1 MRRGFLT
8 LFLSILLA
16 GFASA
21 AKPNV
26 LWIYVDDMSDW
37 LGCYGHSA
45 VPTPHIDALAAE
57 GVRFERAYMPSPVCS
72 TTRSALITGQMQTSL
87 GLHDHRTML
96 KKPLPAGAQTIPE
109 LFQKAG
115 YLTFNE
121 AKEDYNFT
129 IDRAV
134 MYSPDFGRPG
144 FRSHLVGRDVSWLK
158 QLQGRPFFGQIQLKG
173 GKFGGETGSKF
184 LAESRV
190 DAASVTVPPYYPN
203 DEVMRNA
210 IARHYEQIAETDEQV
225 GAIVAAL
232 KEYGLWENTFVVFFT
247 DHGCPLP
254 RAKQFLYE
262 DGTKVPLIVRG
273 PGLKKGSTRSDLV
286 SGIDITSS
294 SLAVAGLTVPDNY
307 EGIDLFA
314 TKPEPRTHVVSA
326 RDRCG
331 IAVDRIR
338 AVRTERYR
346 YLRNY
351 QTDRALFQSQY
362 RDRYATFTRLQS
374 LYDDGKLNSLQATYF
389 DSSQRSAE
397 ELYDLVNDPHQ
408 TTNLAN
414 HPDHAAELA
423 RHRALLA
430 DWETR
435 TGDRGR
441 TPASK
446 AELRAVYEGAKGKA
460 PAPEFDFLR

>member
-1 MRRGFLT
+1 MIGPD
-8 LFLSILLA
+8 
-16 GFASA
+16 SA
-21 AKPNV
+21 ATFV
-26 LWIYVDDMSDW
+26 GL
-37 LGCYGHSA
+37 
-45 VPTPHIDALAAE
+45 DA
-57 GVRFERAYMPSPVCS
+57 
-72 TTRSALITGQMQTSL
+72 
-87 GLHDHRTML
+87 
-96 KKPLPAGAQTIPE
+96 
-109 LFQKAG
+109 
-115 YLTFNE
+115 
-121 AKEDYNFT
+121 
-129 IDRAV
+129 
-134 MYSPDFGRPG
+134 
-144 FRSHLVGRDVSWLK
+144 SWLK
-158 QLQGRPFFGQIQLKG
+158 QLQGKPFFGQIQLKG

-184 LAESRV
+184 PAESRV
-190 DAASVTVPPYYPN
+190 NSTDVAVPPYYPD

-232 KEYGLWENTFVVFFT
+232 KEYGLWENTFVFFFT

-273 PGLKKGSTRSDLV
+273 TGLKKGSTRSDLV
-286 SGIDITSS
+286 SGIDVTSTS
-294 SLAVAGLTVPDNY
+294 LSLAGLPIPENY
-307 EGIDLFA
+307 EGIALFA
-314 TKPEPRTHVVSA
+314 PKPKPRSHVISA

-362 RDRYATFTRLQS
+362 RDRFATFTRLQS
-374 LYDDGKLNSLQATYF
+374 LYEGGKLNSLQATYF

-408 TTNLAN
+408 TTNLA
-414 HPDHAAELA
+414 DHLDHTAELA

-430 DWETR
+430 DWETQ
-435 TGDRGR
+435 TEDRGQ
-441 TPASK
+441 TPASE
-446 AELRAVYEGAKGKA
+446 AELRAVFEGAKGKA